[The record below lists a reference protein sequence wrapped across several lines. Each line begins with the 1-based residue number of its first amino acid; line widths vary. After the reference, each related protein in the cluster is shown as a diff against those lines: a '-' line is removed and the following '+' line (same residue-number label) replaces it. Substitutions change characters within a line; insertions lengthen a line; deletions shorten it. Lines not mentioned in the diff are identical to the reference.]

1 MNVCKQAENL
11 CSIANKVVLTVLLGW
26 RSKRETGQ
34 NAFVAWRKCSSRIP
48 LVLLIQLKSLR
59 IWSHDLDEVN

>member
-26 RSKRETGQ
+26 RSKRETE
-34 NAFVAWRKCSSRIP
+34 RSKCFCCLEKLQLQDSSGAAHTTKKP
-48 LVLLIQLKSLR
+48 ENLVTRSR
-59 IWSHDLDEVN
+59 